1 VNPFP
6 PQQGDPLRLVRTLKN
21 ALLKAYELEAVILFG
36 SLGRG
41 DGDEF
46 SDVDLLLVMVTGRD
60 ADDLAKEMTGY
71 LAHLMQD
78 IHIIIRSP
86 GEYHRQCDIPGTLV
100 YAAEKEGRSLF
111 DSLKWRKRDLPVES
125 YETRKQEVIDRE
137 YIGSSY
143 DFLAKARTSLE
154 EGQFFRSRDFLRFA
168 VVRAV
173 KGIFVR
179 HDIHPPR
186 DLDLVRLYKGVSA
199 LEPEMA
205 QDDPWI
211 AELNSYTP
219 EMDGHDKT
227 REMTECIAKTEEW
240 IKRVIEKYQYPQE

>member
-1 VNPFP
+1 MSPLL
-6 PQQGDPLRLVRTLKN
+6 PQQGDPLRLARTLKN
-21 ALLKAYELEAVILFG
+21 ALLKTYKLEAVILFG

-46 SDVDLLLVMVTGRD
+46 SDVDLLLVMETGGD

-71 LAHLMQD
+71 LAHLTQD
-78 IHIIIRSP
+78 THIILMSP

-100 YAAEKEGRSLF
+100 YAAEKEGRILF
-111 DSLKWRKRDLPVES
+111 DNGKWRKMDLPVES
-125 YETRKQEVIDRE
+125 YETRKQEIIDRE
-137 YIGSSY
+137 YIGASH
-143 DFLAKARTSLE
+143 DFLAKARTSLA
-154 EGQFFRSRDFLRFA
+154 EGHSFRSRDFLRFA

-186 DLDLVRLYKGVSA
+186 DLDLVRLYKKVSA

-211 AELNSYTP
+211 AELNRYVP
-219 EMDGHDKT
+219 EKDGHGAFQ
-227 REMTECIAKTEEW
+227 EMNEYIARTEGW
-240 IKRVIEKYQYPQE
+240 IKRVIEKFQYP